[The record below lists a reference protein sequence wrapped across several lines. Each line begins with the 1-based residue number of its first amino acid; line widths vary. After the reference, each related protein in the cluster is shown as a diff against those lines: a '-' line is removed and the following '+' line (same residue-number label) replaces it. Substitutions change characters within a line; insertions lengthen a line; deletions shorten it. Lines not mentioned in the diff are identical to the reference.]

1 MSTDIKVVA
10 RECRFAIHV
19 PERYGKRAD
28 THIVKE
34 QVHYSDGTVK
44 PMLRMLQ
51 NVERD
56 VYVTRPNKRT
66 YNDKREWEALDD
78 LLVKKTTQ
86 SKMRDV
92 VAKLLDKG
100 WSKDYMKKLA
110 QSPYLYGTDISSTS
124 LIKKRYQDQFPDYNT
139 PYTLCT
145 FDVETDVV
153 NGTEEVIMASVIFK
167 NDIFISV
174 KKDFV
179 SGFANLQTL
188 FQNKCQE
195 LIGSYLTKNNQKV
208 TLHVADDVVDLIKAC
223 FTRIHSHKPDWLAI
237 WNMDFDVPKV
247 LAMLEKYNVD
257 PIDVI
262 CDPEIPREL
271 RICEYKQG
279 PKKKVTA
286 SGKVMP
292 INPAAQWHTLVCT
305 SSFYVIDAM
314 CAYKHLRLGDQEES
328 SYSLDYILNKKLG
341 IRKLAFEEA
350 EKYSGLRK
358 HQFLQTHFKLEYM
371 VYNIFD
377 SLSMLELDAVT
388 KDLAF
393 TLPTFSATSDFSN
406 FKSQPRRITDAL
418 HFYALEQGY
427 VLGTVGAKDDEK
439 EDVQEYDPDTGEEI
453 ESEENVDT
461 VLDLRD
467 WILTL
472 PPHHAV
478 LGMRCIEEDPS
489 IQTGIRGFVY
499 DSDATAAYPS
509 STSVGNVSKSTTKKE
524 IISIDGVEEVTFRA
538 QNLNLVLGHVNAL
551 EYCQTMFNMPKPE
564 MLLKLYNQ
572 GN

>member
-1 MSTDIKVVA
+1 MSNVEIKPIA

-19 PERYGKRAD
+19 PERYGRTVD

-34 QVHYSDGTVK
+34 QVHYSDGTIK
-44 PMLRMLQ
+44 PELRFLE
-51 NVERD
+51 NVERE
-56 VYVTRPNKRT
+56 VYVTKPSKRC
-66 YNDKREWEALDD
+66 YNDKREWESLDD

-92 VAKLLDKG
+92 VAKLLDRS
-100 WSKDYMKKLA
+100 WSKDHMKKLA
-110 QSPYLYGTDISSTS
+110 QSQYLYGTDISSTS
-124 LIKKRYQDQFPDYNT
+124 LIKKKYQDRFPDHNT
-139 PYTLCT
+139 PFSLCT

-153 NGTEEVIMASVIFK
+153 NGTDEVIMASVIFK
-167 NDIFISV
+167 QDVFIAV
-174 KKDFV
+174 KRDFV
-179 SGFANLQTL
+179 GGFANLETI

-195 LIGSYLTKNNQKV
+195 LIGNYLVKNNQRV

-223 FTRIHSHKPDWLAI
+223 FTRIHQHKPDWLAI
-237 WNMDFDVPKV
+237 WNMDYDVPKV
-247 LAMLEKYNVD
+247 LAMLKKYNVD
-257 PIDVI
+257 PIDVL

-271 RICEYKQG
+271 RVCEYKEG
-279 PKKKVTA
+279 TKKKTTA
-286 SGKVMP
+286 SGKVQS
-292 INPAAQWHTLVCT
+292 INPAAQWHTLKLT
-305 SSFYVIDAM
+305 ASFYVIDSM
-314 CAYKHLRLGDQEES
+314 CAYKHLRLGEQEES
-328 SYSLDYILNKKLG
+328 SYSLDYILDKRLG
-341 IRKLAFEEA
+341 IRKLKFEEA
-350 EKYSGLRK
+350 ERYTGLRK

-406 FKSQPRRITDAL
+406 FKSQPKRIVDAL

-427 VLGTVGAKDDEK
+427 VLGTVGSSVDYNKPTDENG
-439 EDVQEYDPDTGEEI
+439 DEI
-453 ESEENVDT
+453 EEDT
-461 VLDLRD
+461 DDVLSLQD

-478 LGMRCIEEDPS
+478 LGIRCILEDPS
-489 IQTGIRGFVY
+489 MQTGIRGYVY

-509 STSVGNVSKSTTKKE
+509 STSVANVSKSTTKKE
-524 IISIDGVEEVTFRA
+524 IISIEGIDEETFRA

-564 MLLKLYNQ
+564 MLLQLY
-572 GN
+572 GNGKNNG